1 MRTVASLLSLK
12 KELLFH
18 EAKPSEIVA
27 VEGDY
32 KLVIIRTVCQ
42 YVFNYTIQN
51 FICGHFLGG

>member
-18 EAKPSEIVA
+18 EAKPSKIAA

-32 KLVIIRTVCQ
+32 KLVIIQTVCQ
-42 YVFNYTIQN
+42 YVFHYAIQN
-51 FICGHFLGG
+51 FICRHFISG